1 VNRKKLSEIRRLWS
15 RRRMVGGLASLGVG
29 AAACKVEVSSDGGT
43 TGGDTTSDGTTTSTT
58 TSSSST
64 ESSSSSAA
72 DESSGSSST
81 GDTGPIMSDC
91 EAAGSLSF
99 EELVAPIEHVIV
111 LMMENRSFDHMFGAL
126 ALEGRTIDGLTGD
139 ESNPS
144 ADGDVPVYLL
154 TDSAQVAFDPDHSW
168 EGSHAQWNSGANDGF
183 VMSAAAKGAADP
195 TWVMGYY
202 DRSIL
207 PISYA
212 LADNYSICDRWFC
225 SVMGPTW
232 PNRFYLHLGTSGGMQ
247 TNDGVSDIPSIWD
260 RLDAAGITNTY
271 YNSNAPFTLTFG
283 KATGV
288 EKISAFYD
296 ALADGSLP
304 QFCMVDPA
312 FADFA
317 ADIADAN
324 DDHPPA
330 DVAMG
335 QAFLATVYAALA
347 ASPLWNS
354 TLLIITY
361 DEHGG
366 IFDHVSPPTTAD
378 DLPDFEQLGFRVPA
392 ILIGPHVKRGCVN
405 STQFEHTSVLKTVIQ
420 KWGLDPLTTRVDA
433 ATDLSSCID
442 PNFVD
447 DPQPPAQL
455 PMMTVRRPT
464 PNLAQSSGKS
474 HELFAP
480 CDRHGIGPAERG
492 RAAREAIEA
501 MFAWGQKLG
510 ALKVMD

>member
-15 RRRMVGGLASLGVG
+15 RRRALGGLASLGMGVAG
-29 AAACKVEVSSDGGT
+29 CKVEVNADEGTSGNDSTT
-43 TGGDTTSDGTTTSTT
+43 TGGTTTSTT
-58 TSSSST
+58 GGTSSEGSST
-64 ESSSSSAA
+64 AA
-72 DESSGSSST
+72 DESSSSST

-126 ALEGRTIDGLTGD
+126 ALEGRTIDGLTGN

-144 ADGDVPVYLL
+144 ADGDVQVFLL
-154 TDSAQVAFDPDHSW
+154 TDSAAVAVDPNHSW
-168 EGSHAQWNSGANDGF
+168 DGSHEQWNSGANDGF
-183 VMSAAAKGAADP
+183 VMSYAAKGSPDP
-195 TWVMGYY
+195 TLVMGYF
-202 DRSIL
+202 DRSTL

-232 PNRFYLHLGTSGGMQ
+232 PNRFYLHMGTSGGMQ

-288 EKISAFYD
+288 EKIAAFYD

-317 ADIADAN
+317 TDIADAN

-335 QAFLATVYAALA
+335 QAFLATVYAAIA
-347 ASPLWNS
+347 ASPLWNT
-354 TLLIITY
+354 TLLVITY

-366 IFDHVSPPTTAD
+366 FYDHVSPPTTTD
-378 DLPDFEQLGFRVPA
+378 DMPDFEQLGFRVPA
-392 ILIGPHVKRGCVN
+392 LVIGPHVRRGCVN
-405 STQFEHTSVLKTVIQ
+405 STQLEHTSVLKTVIQ
-420 KWGLDPLTTRVDA
+420 KWGLDPLTSRVDA
-433 ATDLSSCID
+433 AADLSSCID
-442 PNFVD
+442 PSFVD

-455 PMMTVRRPT
+455 PMMIVRRPQ

-474 HELFAP
+474 HDELFAL
-480 CDRHGIGPAERG
+480 CDRHGIGPAERAK
-492 RAAREAIEA
+492 AAREAIEA

-510 ALKVMD
+510 ALKVIE